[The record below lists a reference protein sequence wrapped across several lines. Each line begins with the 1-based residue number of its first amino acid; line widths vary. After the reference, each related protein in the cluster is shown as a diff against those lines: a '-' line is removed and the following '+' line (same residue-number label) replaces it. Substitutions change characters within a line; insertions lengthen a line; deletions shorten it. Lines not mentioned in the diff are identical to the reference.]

1 MSIISISR
9 ASLGAGQT
17 LAELVAQRLG
27 YRCVGSEAL
36 IAAATGHGVSEPEIT
51 KVLET
56 RPSFWERL
64 SSSREWYV
72 TVLRVAMC
80 EIARDGDLVYHG
92 LAGQELLKGVSHVVR
107 LRVIAPPD
115 QRIRSVMEARHISA
129 EAAKQSVQQVDE
141 DRLHRMRHLFG
152 LDWRDPALYDAV
164 INLEQMTLESAA
176 ALTIELA
183 GRPEY
188 QPTPASIKRLNDI
201 ELASRVKSTVMERF
215 DGASL
220 DVTADD
226 GHVRLRGTLQGL
238 ADDREAL
245 VDVVKAMPR
254 VKDVQAEVS
263 FQAMPYYI
271 AP

>member
-1 MSIISISR
+1 M
-9 ASLGAGQT
+9 
-17 LAELVAQRLG
+17 
-27 YRCVGSEAL
+27 GSEAL
-36 IAAATGHGVSEPEIT
+36 VDAAASHGVSEPEIT

-56 RPSFWERL
+56 RPTFWERL

-80 EIARDGDLVYHG
+80 EIARDGNLVYHG
-92 LAGQELLKGVSHVVR
+92 LAGQELLKDITHVVR
-107 LRVIAPPD
+107 LRVIAPLD
-115 QRIRSVMEARHISA
+115 QRIRSVMEARQISA
-129 EAAKQSVQQVDE
+129 EAAKQAVQQIDE

-152 LDWRDPALYDAV
+152 IDWRDPALYDAV
-164 INLEQMTLESAA
+164 INLDQMTLESAA
-176 ALTIELA
+176 ALTVELA

-188 QPTPASIKRLNDI
+188 QPTPASLKRLSDL
-201 ELASRVKSTVMERF
+201 ELASRVKATIMERF

-226 GHVRLRGTLQGL
+226 GLIRVRGTLQGL

-245 VDVVKAMPR
+245 IDVVKAMPK
-254 VKDVQAEVS
+254 VQDVQAEVS